1 VNPGLQCAELR
12 QILKSKG
19 IPFSNKNKQELVD
32 LCETAEA
39 LKLLQANHDADAS
52 IR

>member
-1 VNPGLQCAELR
+1 M
-12 QILKSKG
+12 KSKG
-19 IPFSNKNKQELVD
+19 IPFLNKNKQKLVD

-39 LKLLQANHDADAS
+39 LKLPQANHDDADAS